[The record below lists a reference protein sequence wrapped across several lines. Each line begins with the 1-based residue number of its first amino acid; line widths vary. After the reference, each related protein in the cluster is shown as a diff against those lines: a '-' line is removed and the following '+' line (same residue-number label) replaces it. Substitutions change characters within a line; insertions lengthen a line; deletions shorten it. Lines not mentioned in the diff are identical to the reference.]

1 MKHTKRDDP
10 KAIAVLA
17 RVESHLADARRRAIW
32 KDDQAGYEMF
42 DAALS
47 DVRTVSRL
55 VRLAATESWQRV
67 REQKATARL
76 TAELAKA
83 A

>member
-1 MKHTKRDDP
+1 MKRTKQESKP
-10 KAIAVLA
+10 LAILA

-47 DVRTVSRL
+47 DVRKVSRL

>member
-1 MKHTKRDDP
+1 MKRTKQESKP
-10 KAIAVLA
+10 LAILA
-17 RVESHLADARRRAIW
+17 RVEGHLADSRRRAIW

-47 DVRTVSRL
+47 NVRKVSRL